1 MFEAKT
7 TDKLRSTDTALYN
20 NKLKLEEF
28 RLFNPFELKDL
39 NGIKVLARPNFEPY
53 YKVIKSLKVVD
64 ENGQFL
70 KNQTN
75 ALRKDIVQAAR
86 HAAYL
91 DLLYQKELPP
101 ADTYYTLMEEKL
113 LIELVNLVLEKELPI
128 DQQLNASEIE
138 LAQKTFKEMLKNAS

>member
-7 TDKLRSTDTALYN
+7 TDRLHSTDTALYD

-28 RLFNPFELKDL
+28 RLFNPFALKDL
-39 NGIKVLARPNFEPY
+39 NGIKVLAYPNFEPY

-70 KNQTN
+70 KSQTN
-75 ALRKDIVQAAR
+75 SLRKDIIHAAR
-86 HAAYL
+86 QAAYL
-91 DLLYQKELPP
+91 ELLYQKVLPP
-101 ADTYYTLMEEKL
+101 VDSYYTLLEEKL
-113 LIELVNLVLEKELPI
+113 LLELVNLVLETELPT
-128 DQQLNASEIE
+128 DQPLNASEID